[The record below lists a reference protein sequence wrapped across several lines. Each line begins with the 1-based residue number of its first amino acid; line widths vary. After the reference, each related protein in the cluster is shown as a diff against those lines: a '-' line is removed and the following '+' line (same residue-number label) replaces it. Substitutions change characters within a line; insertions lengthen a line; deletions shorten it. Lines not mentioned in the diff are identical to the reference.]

1 MNILKTRWAQLALF
15 GLSNLFA
22 GSLYSWSILSA
33 ALAVKLSEGGE
44 AVSAAD
50 LGWIFGVASA
60 VNPIAMIA
68 GGWVNDRLGPRLSLC
83 AGGLMI
89 GAGLMLSSLAA
100 SPGMLAL
107 SYGVCFGLGVGL
119 SYVSTIG
126 ASMKLF
132 PDRRGLAGG
141 IVTMAYG
148 LSSMMIPPIA
158 AGLIAKFGISGA
170 MSTLGALC
178 GGVIICCGLL
188 SKKPEEGEAKP
199 LDDARKKEAKSE
211 GGADLD
217 WKGMLGTLRFWL
229 MLALFICGS
238 IPAMMIISG
247 AASLAQSEGGL
258 SAAAAAAAV
267 SAIAVANTC
276 GRFASGIASDR
287 FGRIPTLMLSLVAA
301 GAGLWLLLAQTGS
314 VVLFFAGICL
324 AAWCYGSF
332 VGIYPGFTIEEFG
345 ARHASVNYGIMAA
358 GFSSAG
364 IIGPMLLKLQAE
376 SSSLPF
382 TAALCVSAFGLVLAS
397 AVRPLCGSMK
407 KTP

>member
-158 AGLIAKFGISGA
+158 AGLIAKLGISGA

-345 ARHASVNYGIMAA
+345 ARHASVNLNI
-358 GFSSAG
+358 SS
-364 IIGPMLLKLQAE
+364 KN
-376 SSSLPF
+376 
-382 TAALCVSAFGLVLAS
+382 
-397 AVRPLCGSMK
+397 RPWA
-407 KTP
+407 